1 MNKTYVMGEPT
12 AVLPATAVCGGLA
25 TGLTVGG
32 DAKTYLAK
40 EIKNWH
46 QKIWV
51 IAQLNS
57 TNTETITH

>member
-1 MNKTYVMGEPT
+1 MNKTYVIGEPT

-40 EIKNWH
+40 KLKTGIK
-46 QKIWV
+46 KY
-51 IAQLNS
+51 
-57 TNTETITH
+57 E